1 MPENVHKMNTDI
13 PAGVGAPPFDTPLS
27 NTLSQA
33 VNDQIR
39 DQLSQ
44 AIILCE

>member
-13 PAGVGAPPFDTPLS
+13 PAGVGAPPLDTQLS
-27 NTLSQA
+27 NTLSRA
-33 VNDQIR
+33 MNDQTR

-44 AIILCE
+44 AVNLCE